1 MNTEEKSVWNKIC
14 CIFDKVNYLIMNSPT
29 LDIKSDSKLGQLKAI
44 LYLLQTNLEEF
55 KDEVDASYALLS
67 IGEKTPLSKKLE
79 KTLENPVKDI
89 FQFSN
94 KIDNQVNQI
103 LDKIIRGYFKKNYF
117 ALEKVF
123 KTRESL
129 NDLHYSIVLKDDNI
143 KNRDIFFEFLNKIDL
158 ANISQKHNVY
168 FQFIPSQLV
177 DKIKFNEEIKFE

>member
-1 MNTEEKSVWNKIC
+1 
-14 CIFDKVNYLIMNSPT
+14 MNSQT
-29 LDIKSDSKLGQLKAI
+29 FDIKSDSKLDQLKAI

-55 KDEVDASYALLS
+55 KDEVDASYALLN

-103 LDKIIRGYFKKNYF
+103 LDKIIRGYFKKNYSSV
-117 ALEKVF
+117 EKVF
-123 KTRESL
+123 KTREGI
-129 NDLHYSIVLKDDNI
+129 NDLHYSIVLKEDNI
-143 KNRDIFFEFLNKIDL
+143 KNRDVFFEFLNTIDL

-177 DKIKFNEEIKFE
+177 DKIEFSEEIKFE

>member
-1 MNTEEKSVWNKIC
+1 MIWNKIC
-14 CIFDKVNYLIMNSPT
+14 CTFDKVNYLIMKSQT
-29 LDIKSDSKLGQLKAI
+29 FDIKNDSKLGQLKAI

-79 KTLENPVKDI
+79 KTLENPIKDI

-94 KIDNQVNQI
+94 KIDSQVNQI
-103 LDKIIRGYFKKNYF
+103 LDKIIRGYFKKNYS
-117 ALEKVF
+117 ALEKVY

-129 NDLHYSIVLKDDNI
+129 NDLHYSIVLKEDNI
-143 KNRDIFFEFLNKIDL
+143 ENRDIFFDFLNKIDL

-168 FQFIPSQLV
+168 FQFIPSKLV
-177 DKIKFNEEIKFE
+177 EKIKFSEEIKFS